1 MIHVSPSEES
11 SPSLTTYGRLAQEQ
25 LAALERVV
33 AGQHVLDLGAGNL
46 KLAEVLVK
54 LGAARVTA
62 VDRCFQE
69 ADVARL
75 ADASSALA
83 HNCTVRCDGRTDC
96 VGGFLLRGQLEDRAR
111 ERVDVDAR
119 KAGSRIALARS
130 CFNDLAA
137 FGCPDAR
144 VAFLSWP
151 STGLHYEYAAAAGL
165 LVILGRC
172 DTVVLV
178 SKNTDGL
185 ACGWPGLYAYLGTRP
200 ILGYH
205 PRRANTLIVYGRGPV
220 ERPLRGEEIAG
231 VSDRVAM
238 AYDSLGEELS

>member
-11 SPSLTTYGRLAQEQ
+11 SPSLTTYGQLAQEQ

-62 VDRCFQE
+62 VDRCFQGE
-69 ADVARL
+69 DVARL
-75 ADASSALA
+75 NAAP
-83 HNCTVRCDGRTDC
+83 
-96 VGGFLLRGQLEDRAR
+96 
-111 ERVDVDAR
+111 
-119 KAGSRIALARS
+119 AGARIALARS

-172 DTVVLV
+172 DTVVVV

-220 ERPLRGEEIAG
+220 ERPLRGEELAG